1 MANDTDF
8 LSLYQELGVGPDSG
22 LAALRQ
28 AYRRRVSQIH
38 PDRRTTPHDSTRGL
52 QRLNAL
58 YEAAVDF
65 ERRHGRLPGSTQTA
79 PPRQAPP
86 HVGRVPFIRSVKP
99 ASRGRTLYMR
109 LFLIGIVVAVT
120 LLYVYIDE
128 VKEAAPD
135 DSDTPSLGVGAANTH
150 AAPRSRAT
158 VDLGM
163 NADEVIGIEGEPI
176 SRSQSL
182 WEYGPSWIGFECNV
196 VTDWY
201 SSPMRPLKVA
211 TQHPL
216 PQAIEAAPRV
226 HCIPSG
232 SAARAESG
240 PWAEAS
246 PEDGSGQLGPPR
258 A

>member
-8 LSLYQELGVGPDSG
+8 LSLYQELGVSPDSG

-38 PDRRTTPHDSTRGL
+38 PDRRTTPLDSTRGL

-79 PPRQAPP
+79 APRHRPP
-86 HVGRVPFIRSVKP
+86 HIGRVPFIRSVKP
-99 ASRGRTLYMR
+99 APRGRTLYMR
-109 LFLIGIVVAVT
+109 LFLLGIVVAIT

-128 VKEAAPD
+128 EKEAEPE
-135 DSDTPSLGVGAANTH
+135 DSDTPSLGVGAVNTH
-150 AAPRSRAT
+150 AAPRARAT

-163 NADEVIGIEGEPI
+163 DAREVLEIEGEPI
-176 SRSQSL
+176 SRSQTL

-211 TQHPL
+211 TPHPV
-216 PQAIEAAPRV
+216 PQAAEAPARI
-226 HCIPSG
+226 HCIQSG

-240 PWAEAS
+240 PWAQAS
-246 PEDGSGQLGPPR
+246 PAGGSDEHGPPH